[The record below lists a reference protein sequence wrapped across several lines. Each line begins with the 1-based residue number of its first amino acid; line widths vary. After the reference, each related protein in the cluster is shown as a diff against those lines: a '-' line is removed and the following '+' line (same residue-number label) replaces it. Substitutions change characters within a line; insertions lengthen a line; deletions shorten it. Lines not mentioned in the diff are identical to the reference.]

1 MASLTRPPPPLLR
14 PTEISGAN
22 RPSQLSPLGLGRNQC
37 QCQGQEQTINK
48 DQDCFPTT
56 QLRNRGVGDT
66 PMNTPAFMTIA
77 PRLNLG
83 GGRPIGGGSGFG
95 KAAHAATPGNPL
107 VVSRLWAS
115 GLQEDCLVRD
125 LLPLESPKRLEH
137 LLLQVELGSLL
148 ATSESL
154 RSRINFRS

>member
-1 MASLTRPPPPLLR
+1 MASLTRSPPPLLR
-14 PTEISGAN
+14 PTEVSGAN

-56 QLRNRGVGDT
+56 QLRNRRVGDT
-66 PMNTPAFMTIA
+66 PMNTPAFKTIA

-95 KAAHAATPGNPL
+95 KAAHAATPGNTPSSL
-107 VVSRLWAS
+107 ETMGKRIAGRLSGAGPTSPGESKETGAS
-115 GLQEDCLVRD
+115 AIAG
-125 LLPLESPKRLEH
+125 
-137 LLLQVELGSLL
+137 G
-148 ATSESL
+148 A
-154 RSRINFRS
+154 RIAPSYE